1 MFQMYVTTELCNSIL
16 SLPISDKS
24 EDRHWIYRMKNLPID
39 KIEIIDKSQVIVI
52 SHNKKE
58 V

>member
-1 MFQMYVTTELCNSIL
+1 MYVTTELCNSIL